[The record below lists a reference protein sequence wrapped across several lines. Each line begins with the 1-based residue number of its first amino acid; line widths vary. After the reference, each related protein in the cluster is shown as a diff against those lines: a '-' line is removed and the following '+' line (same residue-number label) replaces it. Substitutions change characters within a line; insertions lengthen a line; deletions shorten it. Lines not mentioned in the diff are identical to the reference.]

1 MASSYVFET
10 REQKLQALKDR
21 DSRAEGW
28 FVYAVKSTG
37 VVCRP
42 TCSSR
47 LALVKNIDIYPTAE
61 QAVKDGYTPCKRCKP
76 LEDRGWNSQQLLAEK
91 AARLLD
97 HMQSTDQLNLQ
108 ELAQK
113 TGCTKWHLV
122 RTFKRYIG
130 QTPKQ
135 YLTNRI
141 KKRSPPAEVP
151 EIVTKKHYARSD
163 FRSVDPKDVEKQ
175 IIQSINTWKPTN
187 EELYQ
192 MELSLQ

>member
-1 MASSYVFET
+1 MPSSYAFET
-10 REQKLQALKDR
+10 REQKLQALKAR

-61 QAVKDGYTPCKRCKP
+61 QAVNDGYTPCKRCKP
-76 LEDRGWNSQQLLAEK
+76 LEERGWNSQRLLAEN
-91 AARLLD
+91 AARLVD
-97 HMQSTDQLNLQ
+97 HMQSSNELNLQ
-108 ELAQK
+108 ALAQK
-113 TGCTKWHLV
+113 VGCTKWHLV

-141 KKRSPPAEVP
+141 KKHSPPAEIP
-151 EIVTKKHYARSD
+151 EIVTKKHYTSNQHCAI
-163 FRSVDPKDVEKQ
+163 DPKDVEKQ
-175 IIQSINTWKPTN
+175 IIQSIDAWKPTDD
-187 EELYQ
+187 EIYQ
-192 MELSLQ
+192 MELSLK